1 MPLLI
6 ALLAAVILVSP
17 FGEATGSA
25 IDDTDGLLVE
35 ITVEYDSA
43 AEAVIVRP
51 YSDFQELAPT
61 AMTPTPEGVW
71 IAWVDLPTA
80 QNWQIAFEAFG
91 ADGTVDLSEGTDLL
105 ALGVDP
111 IAIDS
116 EVVESLPSKPLIP
129 DGSLWLIVAVVFAV
143 IALGALAFWAF
154 SPDPAEEDDEEIG
167 AEVDEGPPNDPDGES
182 ADD

>member
-1 MPLLI
+1 MPFLI
-6 ALLAAVILVSP
+6 ALIAAVTLASP

-25 IDDTDGLLVE
+25 IGDTDGLLVE
-35 ITVEYDSA
+35 ITVDYDSA

-80 QNWQIAFEAFG
+80 QNWQIAFEAFD
-91 ADGTVDLSEGTDLL
+91 ADGTTNLSEGTNLL
-105 ALGVDP
+105 SLGVDP
-111 IAIDS
+111 IAIDTGP
-116 EVVESLPSKPLIP
+116 VEPLPSQPLIP

-143 IALGALAFWAF
+143 VALAVLAFWVF
-154 SPDPAEEDDEEIG
+154 SPDPAEGDEEDPG
-167 AEVDEGPPNDPDGES
+167 VEQGVDV
-182 ADD
+182 DD